1 MKICFIFCNFCLRL
15 GEPRTSNKQLFGQHF
30 FKEPKLSAASSHD
43 RRSYLIAI
51 AHNSIERTKN
61 NLDSSSVASDPV
73 TFVSSP
79 LPRAQWPGRQRRR
92 SRIRVL
98 FLLSR
103 SFIGWWHRAANES
116 NMLSQRIYCYFFSD
130 DVVLFVYYYR
140 SFLDLDTSCF

>member
-51 AHNSIERTKN
+51 AHSIERTKN

-92 SRIRVL
+92 SRIRVPLL

-103 SFIGWWHRAANES
+103 GIEWHRAANES

-130 DVVLFVYYYR
+130 DVVWCSLSTTVVF
-140 SFLDLDTSCF
+140 

>member
-103 SFIGWWHRAANES
+103 SFIQGLSGMTVTTLELCKGHSFQCIFLVHIAN
-116 NMLSQRIYCYFFSD
+116 
-130 DVVLFVYYYR
+130 
-140 SFLDLDTSCF
+140 